1 MHASGFGTL
10 HSFTGRDAGSVTVE
24 LSVKV
29 RVADVVVTG
38 LTPGA
43 NYTLSVT
50 AENAVSSQDTT
61 GRNVISISARTDE
74 GGIVSHGF
82 LLEGVHVIFTDSY
95 AVLVERE
102 WIG

>member
-1 MHASGFGTL
+1 MELS
-10 HSFTGRDAGSVTVE
+10 VE
-24 LSVKV
+24 LSVT
-29 RVADVVVTG
+29 DVVLTG

-61 GRNVISISARTDE
+61 GRNVISTTIRTDE

-82 LLEGVHVIFTDSY
+82 LLEGVTVIFIDSY
-95 AVLVERE
+95 TVHGERE